1 MINSNLCGLLSLLVV
16 VVVVV
21 VVILNQN
28 MQLASCKARKVQQLL
43 Q

>member
-1 MINSNLCGLLSLLVV
+1 MINSNLCGLLSLL
-16 VVVVV
+16 VVVV